1 MGDNTLDTSINSF
14 FSTQWF
20 YVPVDIFHVKVF
32 LFVGSLMEM
41 GLSVK
46 SGLEPFNLP
55 DYDDIVK
62 FVRGHVEANI
72 QNDDGSN
79 NGDAFGDGGIAFI
92 RLNKME
98 LGNLDDVLLLMH
110 ESLHV
115 ASAILDYVGI
125 EEGKNKECLCYTH
138 EYVLRKLMSQM
149 EEKGKKGK

>member
-1 MGDNTLDTSINSF
+1 MEDNSQEVSGKLEIQDK
-14 FSTQWF
+14 WF

-46 SGLEPFNLP
+46 SGLEQFNLP
-55 DYDDIVK
+55 DYDEIVK
-62 FVRGHVEANI
+62 FVRGHVEANL

-98 LGNLDDVLLLMH
+98 VGNIDDVLLLVH

-138 EYVLRKLMSQM
+138 EYVLSRLMSQM
-149 EEKGKKGK
+149 WDEGKKGK